1 METDVPFQP
10 LYYNGAGVLI
20 MRLFILPVLLIISVS
35 VFAEKEVK
43 GILNRDTRWN
53 ADEGPYRLSGDI
65 VVARN
70 IRLTIAPGCR
80 ISVASIDHKDTA
92 ITQYDKIDS
101 RYISIKVYGT
111 LICIG
116 SQEKRTVFAP
126 DSLNTSLPAWY
137 GIVLDGAEDQFTE
150 IAHTDITGAYNG
162 ITVRRCAP
170 LIHHTVIIRN
180 HTGLLCSD
188 YGSATLINCLVGYN
202 TSSGI
207 RIDKSN
213 PEILNSMVIFNRNNG
228 LWCDGASRITFT
240 YNCIFGNGDGDLLDC
255 DPEIGLPVKKN
266 KNGDS
271 IDIYK
276 NLRLNPIFS
285 GSPAEA
291 ASRRQDPAVPT
302 PAGQIR
308 NPEIAAIVHDG
319 SSDSSQSQ
327 PPSPGKQYELSE
339 YSPCRDAG
347 EPSSKLKDRDGS
359 RNDIG
364 IYGGPPI
371 INHR

>member
-1 METDVPFQP
+1 
-10 LYYNGAGVLI
+10 
-20 MRLFILPVLLIISVS
+20 MRWPILPLLLIIIVS
-35 VFAEKEVK
+35 VVAEKEVR

-53 ADEGPYRLSGDI
+53 ADDGPYRLTGDI

-70 IRLTIAPGCR
+70 IRLTIAQGCR
-80 ISVASIDHKDTA
+80 IILAPTDHADTA
-92 ITQYDKIDS
+92 ITQYDDID
-101 RYISIKVYGT
+101 RRFISIKVYGT

-116 SQEKRTVFAP
+116 AQDKRTVFAP

-150 IAHTDITGAYNG
+150 IAYTDITGAYNG

-170 LIHHTVIIRN
+170 LIHHTVLIRN
-180 HTGLLCSD
+180 HTGLLCTD
-188 YGSATLINCLVGYN
+188 FGSATLINCLVGYN

-213 PEILNSMVIFNRNNG
+213 PVIRNSMIIFNRNNG
-228 LWCDGASRITFT
+228 LWCDGTSRITFT

-271 IDIYK
+271 IDTYK
-276 NLRLNPIFS
+276 NLRMNPIFS
-285 GSPAEA
+285 GSPAETA
-291 ASRRQDPAVPT
+291 ARRHDLAVPT

-308 NPEIAAIVHDG
+308 DPEIAAIVHDG
-319 SSDSSQSQ
+319 RSDSLQSQ
-327 PPSPGKQYELSE
+327 PLPAGKRYELSE
-339 YSPCRDAG
+339 YSPCLDAG

-371 INHR
+371 INQR